1 MVFNFAAAK
10 ATVHRTV
17 HDTFGLDALY
27 LGYSDDVEP
36 VPLRVRWHN
45 QIANSGDLNGEYAL
59 SIDTIDK
66 LIFDA
71 AELVAKGIKIR
82 RGDRIQLTAAYFG
95 GVVLEANT
103 RDPKSEAAREIW
115 HVGRAHGPVTT

>member
-1 MVFNFAAAK
+1 MAFNFAAAK
-10 ATVHRTV
+10 ALVHRTV
-17 HDTFGLDALY
+17 HDTFALDALY
-27 LGYSDDVEP
+27 LGYEDTDVP

-45 QIANSGDLNGEYAL
+45 QIATTGDLNGDYPL
-59 SIDTIDK
+59 SIDTIDR

-71 AELVAKGIKIR
+71 AELTAKGVKIK

-95 GVVLEANT
+95 GAVLEAET

-115 HVGRAHGPVTT
+115 HVGRYHGNLSA

>member
-1 MVFNFAAAK
+1 MRFDFAAAK
-10 ATVHRTV
+10 ASVHRIV
-17 HDTFGLDALY
+17 HDTLAVEALY
-27 LGYSDDVEP
+27 LGYDDTVVP

-45 QIANSGDLNGEYAL
+45 QIANTGDLNGEYAV

-71 AELVAKGIKIR
+71 IELAEKAVKIR

-95 GVVLEANT
+95 GVVLETET

-115 HVGRAHGPVTT
+115 HVGRHNGPITT

>member
-1 MVFNFAAAK
+1 MGFNFAAAK
-10 ATVHRTV
+10 ATLHRAV
-17 HDTFGLDALY
+17 HDTLAVEALY
-27 LGYSDDVEP
+27 LGRDDTVVP

-45 QIANSGDLNGEYAL
+45 QIVNTGDLNGEYAL
-59 SIDTIDK
+59 SIDTVDK

-71 AELVAKGIKIR
+71 ADLAEKAIQIR

-95 GVVLEANT
+95 GAVLEAST

-115 HVGRAHGPVTT
+115 HVGRYHGPLTT

>member
-1 MVFNFAAAK
+1 MAFNFAAAK
-10 ATVHRTV
+10 AILHRTV
-17 HDTFGLDALY
+17 HDTLAVEALY
-27 LGYSDDVEP
+27 LGRDNTVVP

-45 QIANSGDLNGEYAL
+45 QIANTGDLNGEYAA

-66 LIFDA
+66 VIFDA
-71 AELVAKGIKIR
+71 AELAEKAVQIR

-95 GVVLEANT
+95 GAVLEADT

-115 HVGRAHGPVTT
+115 HVGRYHGPLTT

>member
-1 MVFNFAAAK
+1 MGFNFAAAK
-10 ATVHRTV
+10 ATVHRVV
-17 HDTFGLDALY
+17 HDTLAHDALY
-27 LGYSDDVEP
+27 LGRSDDVEP

-45 QIANSGDLNGEYAL
+45 QIANTGDLNGEYAV

-71 AELVAKGIKIR
+71 ADLAAKGITIR

-95 GVVLEANT
+95 GAVLEADT

-115 HVGRAHGPVTT
+115 HVGRLHGPVTT

>member
-10 ATVHRTV
+10 ATLHRTV
-17 HDTFGLDALY
+17 HDTLAVDALY
-27 LGYSDDVEP
+27 LGYGEADP

-45 QIANSGDLNGEYAL
+45 QIAPTGDLNGEYAL
-59 SIDTIDK
+59 SIDTTDK
-66 LIFDA
+66 LIFDV
-71 AELVAKGIKIR
+71 AELVEKGVTIR

-95 GVVLEANT
+95 GAVLEADT

-115 HVGRAHGPVTT
+115 HVGRYNEPLTP

>member
-1 MVFNFAAAK
+1 MGFDFAAAK
-10 ATVHRTV
+10 ASVHRIV
-17 HDTFGLDALY
+17 HDTLAVEALY
-27 LGYSDDVEP
+27 LGRDDTTVP

-45 QIANSGDLNGEYAL
+45 QIANTGDLNGEYAA

-71 AELVAKGIKIR
+71 AELVEKAIQIR

-95 GVVLEANT
+95 GAVLEADT

-115 HVGRAHGPVTT
+115 HVGRYHGSLTT

>member
-1 MVFNFAAAK
+1 MGFNFAAAK
-10 ATVHRTV
+10 AIVHRVV
-17 HDTFGLDALY
+17 HDTLAHDALY
-27 LGYSDDVEP
+27 LGRSDDVEP

-45 QIANSGDLNGEYAL
+45 QIANTGDLNGEYAA

-71 AELVAKGIKIR
+71 ADLVAKGIKIR

-95 GVVLEANT
+95 GAVLEADT

-115 HVGRAHGPVTT
+115 HVGRPHGPVTT